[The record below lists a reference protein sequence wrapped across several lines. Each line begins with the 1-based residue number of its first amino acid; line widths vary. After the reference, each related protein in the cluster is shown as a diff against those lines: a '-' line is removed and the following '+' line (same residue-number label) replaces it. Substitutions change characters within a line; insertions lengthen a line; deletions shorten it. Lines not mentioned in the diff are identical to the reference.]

1 MKVALFSDTYLP
13 NINGVVTSVELT
25 RKKLEEA
32 GHTVY
37 VFSTTQ
43 GLIHIKTE
51 GNLIFLPG
59 IKARHLYGY
68 SIAQPMHPLLLEK
81 VREIQPDIIHCH
93 TEFGVGIFGTYA
105 ARSLHVPLVRTY
117 HTTYE
122 DYTHYLNPIDNR
134 RIDNGLKKT
143 ISYISRIY
151 GNNCNRLVAP
161 SEKTKKL
168 LESYHIKTPIDVIPT
183 GVEISRF
190 IKPDDSSVSKEEV
203 CKEYRKKADEKI
215 FLYVGR
221 IAKEKSIDMLI
232 RCFSFIRMKNMNLK
246 LIIIGS
252 GPDLESLEQLSRQLN
267 VQDMVLFLGSK
278 KNTDIPV
285 YYHCADCFLSASTSE
300 TQGLTY
306 IEALASGLLV
316 FGRDDQ
322 AVRDLI
328 EEGSNGYIFR
338 NEDELFM
345 KICQYLKLS
354 KEEESRMKEKA
365 ISSAQNYD
373 ADLFVERILQTY
385 QKAIDD
391 FYRQSENR

>member
-37 VFSTTQ
+37 VFSTSP

-51 GNLIFLPG
+51 GKIIRLPG
-59 IKARHLYGY
+59 IKARHLYDY

-93 TEFGVGIFGTYA
+93 TEFGVGLFGTYA
-105 ARSLHVPLVRTY
+105 AKWLHIPLVRTY

-122 DYTHYLNPIDNR
+122 DYTHYLNPIEIK
-134 RIDNGLKKT
+134 RIDAGLKKT
-143 ISYISRIY
+143 VSYISRIY
-151 GNNCNRLVAP
+151 GNDCNRLIAP
-161 SEKTKKL
+161 SEKTRKL
-168 LESYHIKTPIDVIPT
+168 LESYHIETPIDVIPT

-190 IKPDDSSVSKEEV
+190 SKPDDSSISKEEILSEYKK
-203 CKEYRKKADEKI
+203 KENEKI

-232 RCFSFIRMKNMNLK
+232 RCFSFIKMKNMNLK
-246 LIIIGS
+246 LIIIGG
-252 GPDLESLEQLSRQLN
+252 GPDVEELKELSRQLN
-267 VQDMVLFLGSK
+267 VQDIVLFLGSK
-278 KNTDIPV
+278 KNTDIPA
-285 YYHCADCFLSASTSE
+285 YYCCADCFLSASTSE

-306 IEALASGLLV
+306 IEALSSGLIV

-322 AVRDLI
+322 AVRDLV
-328 EEGSNGYIFR
+328 EEDYNGYLFH
-338 NEDELFM
+338 NEDDLFL
-345 KICQYLKLS
+345 KISHYLNLS
-354 KEEESRMKEKA
+354 EEKEKQMKKNA
-365 ISSAQNYD
+365 VASAQDYD
-373 ADLFVERILQTY
+373 ANLFAERILQTY
-385 QKAIDD
+385 QKAIAD
-391 FYRQSENR
+391 FHQK